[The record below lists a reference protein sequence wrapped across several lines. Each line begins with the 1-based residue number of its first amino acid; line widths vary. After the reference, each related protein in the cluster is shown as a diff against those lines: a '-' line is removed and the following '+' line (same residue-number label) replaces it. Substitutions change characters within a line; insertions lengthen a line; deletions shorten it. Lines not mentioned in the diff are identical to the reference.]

1 MFQSILPGYHLV
13 CSFPLKRMNFYS
25 HICSLHMLIKNWG
38 GGEHRNMTGEPWLGR
53 NNGHKEE
60 FLRYRQLSKLS
71 SAFAWAAVFALYF
84 LNPWITLYNKNNR
97 VKTDFLKQRKQ
108 SVFLK
113 DYPILVGKWN
123 SRKKKKEKKCDQTH
137 GATSHMRL
145 FWQTS
150 PDKNTHQ
157 EFIYSHSIYCFCL
170 DSIKDRL
177 MLHKNNLKILH
188 WLQLCLFEYNRTKAT
203 FNRLLT
209 ASCPRTIKNVYN

>member
-1 MFQSILPGYHLV
+1 MLFSSKEDELLFSYL
-13 CSFPLKRMNFYS
+13 LTS
-25 HICSLHMLIKNWG
+25 HAYKELRG

-123 SRKKKKEKKCDQTH
+123 SRKKKKKKK
-137 GATSHMRL
+137 SLIKHMGQPPTWGY
-145 FWQTS
+145 F
-150 PDKNTHQ
+150 
-157 EFIYSHSIYCFCL
+157 
-170 DSIKDRL
+170 DRL
-177 MLHKNNLKILH
+177 H
-188 WLQLCLFEYNRTKAT
+188 Q
-203 FNRLLT
+203 
-209 ASCPRTIKNVYN
+209 IKTLIRNSSIPTVSTVFV